1 MSDPLLNMEGAVGG
15 EKLQGAPKQ
24 ELVEEDARA
33 QLERTQ
39 EELKQL
45 RGIVVEQVR
54 AIQLLEQRIQEPPP
68 KGRLACEK
76 VHEYQ
81 AERHPHV
88 TTQSVGWNQGRGNTE
103 SFP

>member
-54 AIQLLEQRIQEPPP
+54 AYNCWNSGYRNHPQGPPRLREGTRVS
-68 KGRLACEK
+68 GRETSPR
-76 VHEYQ
+76 YN
-81 AERHPHV
+81 
-88 TTQSVGWNQGRGNTE
+88 SVSWME
-103 SFP
+103 SRPREH